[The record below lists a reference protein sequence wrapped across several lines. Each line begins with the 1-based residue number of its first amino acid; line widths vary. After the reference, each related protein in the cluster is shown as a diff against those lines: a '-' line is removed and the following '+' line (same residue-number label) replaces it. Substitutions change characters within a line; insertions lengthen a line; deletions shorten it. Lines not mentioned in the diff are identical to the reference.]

1 MGDAAVMERAPG
13 KRRFLPGLV
22 VENVAALY
30 AVQIGRKVVPLASIP
45 YLARV
50 LGPTGWGEVAFIT
63 SLAEVIVVIVEFGFT
78 LSATRSIARHRD
90 DPFACG
96 KIATGV
102 LCAQAILAAAAVCVA
117 LIAARMIPLLREHP
131 ALLTAGLVYAVIQG
145 FVPLW
150 YFQGMERLRLVSAL
164 EIGGKTAALGA
175 LFVLVK
181 GPQDIWRAVALQA
194 VSPALCVCVGLRLAF
209 CTSAVCRPRRALVNA
224 VFKEGWDMFTFRSA
238 ESLYGVANA
247 FLLGLFAPSAI
258 VGYYAAAEKISKAT
272 AGLVNPLREALYP
285 RISNLMHHDRS
296 EGVRLARIGTGLMA
310 GAGFLLSVFLFL
322 FANRLITMLMGAG
335 FEPAVRVLRLLS
347 PLPLLLALAFASGQ
361 LWLFPLREDRAVL
374 RVVWRA
380 AAVNLCLSLLLAP
393 VWNQIGMA
401 LAVLIAEFFVA
412 ANLLWCVV
420 RIGRVA
426 IASSSPLPRFEPL

>member
-1 MGDAAVMERAPG
+1 MGDAAVIERAPG
-13 KRRFLPGLV
+13 RLKLLPGLV

-30 AVQIGRKVVPLASIP
+30 VVQIGRKVLPLASIP

-50 LGPTGWGEVAFIT
+50 LGPAGWGQVAFVT
-63 SLAEVIVVIVEFGFT
+63 SLAEVIVVIIEFGFT

-90 DPFACG
+90 DAFARG

-102 LCAQAILAAAAVCVA
+102 LCVQAILAVAAVGVA
-117 LIAARMIPLLREHP
+117 LIAARMIPLLRDHP
-131 ALLTAGLVYAVIQG
+131 ALLASGLVYAVVQG

-150 YFQGMERLRLVSAL
+150 YFQGMERLRLVAAL
-164 EIGGKTAALGA
+164 EIGAKVMALGA
-175 LFVLVK
+175 LFILVK

-194 VSPALCVCVGLRLAF
+194 LSPALIVCVGLSLAF
-209 CTSAVCRPRRALVNA
+209 STSVVCRPQRALVNA
-224 VFKEGWDMFTFRSA
+224 VLKEGWDMFTFRSA

-247 FLLGLFAPSAI
+247 FLLGLFAPSVL

-285 RISNLMHHDRS
+285 RISNLVHHDRS
-296 EGVRLARIGTGLMA
+296 EGMRLAKIGTWLMA
-310 GAGFLLSVFLFL
+310 GVGLFMSVFLFV
-322 FANRLITMLMGAG
+322 FADHLITMLMGAR
-335 FEPAVRVLRLLS
+335 FEPAVGVLRILS
-347 PLPLLLALAFASGQ
+347 PLPLLLAVAFASGQ

-393 VWNQIGMA
+393 VWKQAGMA
-401 LAVLIAEFFVA
+401 SAVLITEGFVA
-412 ANLLWCVV
+412 ANLLWNVI
-420 RIGRVA
+420 RISRGAMSRHE
-426 IASSSPLPRFEPL
+426 ASVSV